1 MRLVQRTRETWD
13 EFTYDMHMARWD
25 WLWPTLVIVIL
36 TLLAVQPLM
45 RPSVICSHEGLLHLL
60 RLIELDQ
67 SLQHGQLYP
76 RWSPDMAYGYGYPL
90 FNFISPLPLYP
101 AEALHL
107 LGLSFVA
114 AWNATLALCL
124 LASGLSAYLLARDWM
139 PEHGALIAAVAYLL
153 APYSLYSILF
163 QGNLTESVALPLLP
177 LSLWALG
184 RLVRSNQA
192 RYLALAAL
200 SLGSLLLT
208 HQAIALLFSPMLALY
223 ALALW
228 WRERRIPWPLLT
240 VFTASILA
248 LGLSAFFWLPALL
261 EKDAVQV
268 VQAFATG
275 KTILGQDFVSPAELF
290 SLPVPV
296 PASPVEPSS
305 PRSLSLAALVLG
317 LLGLLPLIAQLG
329 YRLWRRFKAAF
340 PIFAYD
346 ISAEVRRAWHLF
358 ALETEPGT
366 RPATHLPISQLP
378 NFPIPQPPLI
388 PPTSPRER
396 GQLLLLVGA
405 LCLSLMM
412 LPPSLPLWE
421 RAPLLQFVQFPWRFL
436 GPTSLIVAFL
446 AGNSLSLVP
455 LVDRQRWLVVG
466 TTAAAMTLLA
476 AASLGWLY
484 PRDCGQPDTSI
495 ASIPRFER
503 RIGIIGTTPTG
514 EYLPR
519 YIQEMPNLNALTDM
533 YETGI
538 PIERLDAASLPQ
550 GAMIELAEYKLTSAR
565 LLIHSPEPFRAT
577 YRAFYF
583 PGWRVAI
590 NGKNAPIVITA
601 PHGLISFDVPAGQ
614 AAVQVWFGTTPLR
627 LGSTLLSSVTLLTV
641 LWLAW
646 QGRREGSFAPASRL
660 AAARWWQWLILAILA
675 GGLLW
680 AKIAL
685 VNVK

>member
-1 MRLVQRTRETWD
+1 MRLVERTRETWD
-13 EFTYDMHMARWD
+13 KFTHDMHIARWD

-36 TLLAVQPLM
+36 TSLAVQPLI
-45 RPSVICSHEGLLHLL
+45 RPSVTCSQDGLLHLL
-60 RLIELDQ
+60 RLVELDQ

-90 FNFISPLPLYP
+90 FNFVSSLPLYP

-163 QGNLTESVALPLLP
+163 QGNLTESAALPLLP
-177 LSLWALG
+177 LSLWTLG

-200 SLGSLLLT
+200 LLGSLLLI

-223 ALALW
+223 TLALW
-228 WRERRIPWPLLT
+228 WRERRMPWPLFT
-240 VFTASILA
+240 VFTAGILA

-261 EKDAVQV
+261 EKDAL
-268 VQAFATG
+268 QAAQTFATG
-275 KTILGQDFVSPAELF
+275 KTILRQDSVAPAELF
-290 SLPVPV
+290 SWPVPV
-296 PASPVEPSS
+296 PAGPVEPSP
-305 PRSLSLAALVLG
+305 PRSLSLAALGLG
-317 LLGLLPLIAQLG
+317 LLGLLPLIAQVG
-329 YRLWRRFKAAF
+329 YRFWRRFKAAF

-358 ALETEPGT
+358 ALETEPAAH
-366 RPATHLPISQLP
+366 PPISQISS
-378 NFPIPQPPLI
+378 FPTPQPPLI
-388 PPTSPRER
+388 PPTSPRQR
-396 GQLLLLVGA
+396 GHLLLLVGA
-405 LCLSLMM
+405 LCLGLMV
-412 LPPSLPLWE
+412 LPSLSPLWE
-421 RAPLLQFVQFPWRFL
+421 RTPLLRSVQFPWRFL
-436 GPTSLIVAFL
+436 GPASLIVAFL
-446 AGNSLSLVP
+446 AGNSLSLIP
-455 LVDRQRWLVVG
+455 LLDCRRWQVVG
-466 TTAAAMTLLA
+466 TTAAAMTLLV

-495 ASIPRFER
+495 ASVLRFER
-503 RIGIIGTTPTG
+503 RTGIIGTTPTG

-519 YIQEMPNLNALTDM
+519 YVKEMPNLDALTDM
-533 YETGI
+533 YETGR

-550 GAMIELAEYKLTSAR
+550 GAMIRLAEYKLTSAR

-590 NGKNAPIVITA
+590 NGVNAPVVITA

-627 LGSTLLSSVTLLTV
+627 LGSALLSSITLCTV

-646 QGRREGSFAPASRL
+646 QGRREGRFAPASRL
-660 AAARWWQWLILAILA
+660 AAVRWWQWLILVMLA

-680 AKIAL
+680 ARIAL